1 MPIVALT
8 TISRSSEPQVPSLEI
23 LSVHGR
29 VIKNPWSISRRGLVF
44 CSREGR
50 TARRAPRRL
59 TSGLE
64 SNHEEREGAAQLDP
78 ARWETK
84 SNARQR
90 RSDPHQP
97 TYTCTPTIRK
107 RRLVSKNEHTNI
119 YKKKERPIKIHL
131 REKKTTKKGN
141 TFNETISVQLGA
153 TAILAKSGLR
163 QGEHPGNFPPCAT
176 GVAALNSNNKKK
188 SRATRHTGSKLTHRL
203 GLSLLLSLPRP
214 CVWLLHTHDP
224 VFTDFAFSNCQFC
237 IPYSICRPFLSILPL
252 PPRQFCVL
260 PRPVSF
266 LALFPSRNASPWLLR
281 ERP

>member
-1 MPIVALT
+1 MNRLPRRRIRISHFRFSFVSLLLLFVFLLVPIVALT

-29 VIKNPWSISRRGLVF
+29 VIKNPWSISRRGLAF

-78 ARWETK
+78 AGWETK

-119 YKKKERPIKIHL
+119 YKKKKGQL
-131 REKKTTKKGN
+131 R
-141 TFNETISVQLGA
+141 
-153 TAILAKSGLR
+153 
-163 QGEHPGNFPPCAT
+163 
-176 GVAALNSNNKKK
+176 
-188 SRATRHTGSKLTHRL
+188 
-203 GLSLLLSLPRP
+203 
-214 CVWLLHTHDP
+214 
-224 VFTDFAFSNCQFC
+224 
-237 IPYSICRPFLSILPL
+237 SICARKKQQRKETRSTKLS
-252 PPRQFCVL
+252 RC
-260 PRPVSF
+260 
-266 LALFPSRNASPWLLR
+266 N
-281 ERP
+281 